1 MGVLAGDNFE
11 AGGNIHNQ
19 CPWASISHRFPP
31 PPPPSSSA
39 DNDWHNV
46 SAFALRNGCALRN
59 QEGLGGGGGGGVS
72 AAFPTYSAVVIWPA
86 GDVELCTA
94 RPPDAKGAELVAL
107 RGLSESSDLGVSGLQ
122 ATSQFSHEGGSLS
135 DSLVSSSVECSHAVP
150 RTQLLYSLQYFDKSP
165 GRFHPAATRASAAA
179 AAADLQSSAKLRRG
193 GFSESVFKCLF
204 LCGKRKTQ
212 TQT

>member
-11 AGGNIHNQ
+11 AGGNIHKQ

-31 PPPPSSSA
+31 PPPSEAAPTTIGTMCL
-39 DNDWHNV
+39 H
-46 SAFALRNGCALRN
+46 LRCAMGVLCEIRK
-59 QEGLGGGGGGGVS
+59 GWGGGGGVS

>member
-1 MGVLAGDNFE
+1 MCWPGTTLRPAVIFTTSVLGPPSATG
-11 AGGNIHNQ
+11 
-19 CPWASISHRFPP
+19 SPP
-31 PPPPSSSA
+31 PPLKQRRQRLAQCVCICVAQWVCSA
-39 DNDWHNV
+39 KSGRV
-46 SAFALRNGCALRN
+46 
-59 QEGLGGGGGGGVS
+59 GGGGGGVS